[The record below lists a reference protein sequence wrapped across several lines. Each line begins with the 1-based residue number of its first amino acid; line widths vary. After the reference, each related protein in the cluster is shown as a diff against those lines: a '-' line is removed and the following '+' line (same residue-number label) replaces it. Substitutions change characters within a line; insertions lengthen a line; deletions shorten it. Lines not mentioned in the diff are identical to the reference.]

1 MLTRRTE
8 SLRRTWEGFRRWL
21 RGLYI
26 SRRLQG
32 ICLIG
37 MTELGV
43 LAKKIGFAGCC
54 GRSQLPPL
62 DDRLRPHFQ
71 FDGQAPIH
79 LHPVSLD
86 VKMTENVRCL
96 FVDGKQVA
104 FGNGSQNS
112 IPVFN
117 AFDPNYRTPFCQ
129 ALPPVSIVLDLH
141 DYGHASDSLML
152 PASVLHAIRR
162 LKLQVIY
169 LKLQIN
175 NPSAYANLN
184 PLPEHI
190 HVLTVPMWLGGSQ
203 LHVTGRMDFEGA
215 DLFRYRLASNPNP
228 EYKYNWMWVGTD
240 NSPDR
245 IAAAKIIQSLD
256 QTNAFVV
263 WTRFCYDE
271 VHLAAVPRDQYL
283 KTMRLSRICLSLNGH
298 GPWCLRDG
306 ELFSSHAFCLRQ
318 AHPVLTINPLSPRHG
333 KHWFIFNTSD
343 LGNAIEYFLANPR
356 EREQI
361 RDHGFEYF
369 RSVLE
374 GNFYSRDYGSRLVT
388 FVQHPTKQV
397 WGPLAIA

>member
-1 MLTRRTE
+1 
-8 SLRRTWEGFRRWL
+8 
-21 RGLYI
+21 
-26 SRRLQG
+26 
-32 ICLIG
+32 
-37 MTELGV
+37 MTELSV
-43 LAKKIGFAGCC
+43 LAKKIGFARSD

-71 FDGQAPIH
+71 FDDNQAALY

-96 FVDGKQVA
+96 LVDGKQVA
-104 FGNGSQNS
+104 FGTERKNS

-129 ALPPVSIVLDLH
+129 ARPPVSVVLDLH
-141 DYGHASDSLML
+141 DGDYDCLML

-169 LKLQIN
+169 LKLQIID
-175 NPSAYANLN
+175 PSAYANLN

-203 LHVTGRMDFEGA
+203 LHITGRMDFEGA

-245 IAAAKIIQSLD
+245 IAAAKIMQGLD
-256 QTNAFVV
+256 QTKAFVV
-263 WTRFCYDE
+263 WTRFCYDDARS
-271 VHLAAVPRDQYL
+271 AAVTRDEYL
-283 KTMRLSRICLSLNGH
+283 KTLRLSRICLSLNGH

-333 KHWFIFNTSD
+333 KHWFIFNTPD
-343 LGNAIEYFLANPR
+343 LGDAIEYFLANPR

-361 RDHGFEYF
+361 CDHGFEYF

-374 GNFYSRDYGSRLVT
+374 GNLYSQEYGSRLAA
-388 FVQHPTKQV
+388 FVRHPTKQV
-397 WGPLAIA
+397 WGPLAIG

>member
-1 MLTRRTE
+1 MLTRGLE
-8 SLRRTWEGFRRWL
+8 SLRHIGKIFRNRL
-21 RGLYI
+21 RHLYI
-26 SRRLQG
+26 LPRLKG
-32 ICLIG
+32 FYLIG
-37 MTELGV
+37 MTELSV
-43 LAKKIGFAGCC
+43 LAKKIGFARSD

-71 FDGQAPIH
+71 FDDNQAALY

-96 FVDGKQVA
+96 LVDGKQVA
-104 FGNGSQNS
+104 FGTERKNS

-129 ALPPVSIVLDLH
+129 ARPPVSVVLDLH
-141 DYGHASDSLML
+141 DGDYDCLML

-169 LKLQIN
+169 LKLQIID
-175 NPSAYANLN
+175 PSAYANLN

-203 LHVTGRMDFEGA
+203 LHITGRMDFEGA

-245 IAAAKIIQSLD
+245 IAAAKIMQGLD
-256 QTNAFVV
+256 QTKAFVV
-263 WTRFCYDE
+263 WTRFCYDDARS
-271 VHLAAVPRDQYL
+271 AAVTRDEYL
-283 KTMRLSRICLSLNGH
+283 KTLRLSRICLSLNGH

-333 KHWFIFNTSD
+333 KHWFIFNTPD
-343 LGNAIEYFLANPR
+343 LGDAIEYFLANPR

-361 RDHGFEYF
+361 CDHGFEYF

-374 GNFYSRDYGSRLVT
+374 GNLYSQEYGSRLAA
-388 FVQHPTKQV
+388 FVRHPTKQV
-397 WGPLAIA
+397 WGPLAIG